1 MVKDFLD
8 LIPSH
13 DETSCLI
20 TDIEQPVTRA
30 ISSEMICTLEIED
43 AFYFREAIK
52 NAYYTA

>member
-1 MVKDFLD
+1 MD

-13 DETSCLI
+13 DETSCLL
-20 TDIEQPVTRA
+20 TDIEVPITRA

-43 AFYFREAIK
+43 AFYLREAIK